1 MKMKKIKIQGEI
13 GWDVTAQEV
22 ETDLLNANGDIE
34 VEIDSPGGSVFEGV
48 KIFNLLRNY
57 KGGKVTII
65 INSIAASMGSY
76 IAMAGDKIKVYDNST
91 FMIHNPWTIEV
102 GDYRDFEK
110 TAETLKGLT
119 KLLRNKY
126 VEKTGKSEDE
136 IKYLMNEES
145 WFFGE
150 EIVKVGFANEVIKTN
165 EDNDKQALIALAK
178 ERFKSCVRKMKEAE
192 EDKVKKEV
200 AALAKIVSE
209 AQSQIGEEEVK
220 RKIEYEVAKAKL
232 NLLKRSLNG

>member
-1 MKMKKIKIQGEI
+1 MKKIKIQGEI
-13 GWDVTAQEV
+13 GWDVLAQEV
-22 ETDLLNANGDIE
+22 ETDLLNTSGDIE

-48 KIFNLLRNY
+48 KIFNLLRDY
-57 KGGKVTII
+57 KGGKVTVV
-65 INSIAASMGSY
+65 INSVAASMGSY
-76 IAMAGDKIKVYDNST
+76 IAMAGDEVKVYDNAT

-119 KLLRNKY
+119 NLLKAKY
-126 VEKTGKSEDE
+126 VEKTGKNETE
-136 IKYLMNEES
+136 IESLMNDES

-150 EIVKVGFANEVIKTN
+150 EIVNAGFADEVIETDKQ
-165 EDNDKQALIALAK
+165 EDKQALIALAK
-178 ERFKSCVRKMKEAE
+178 ERFKGCLRKMKEVE

-209 AQSQIGEEEVK
+209 TQKQTGEEETK